1 MNLFLLLLFGYLV
14 GSLSFAVLVSR
25 AMGLP
30 DPHSYGS
37 GNPGA
42 TNVLRTGNKAAAVLT
57 LLGDALKGVVVVL
70 VGRALAD
77 RFGFDGVDLAAAG
90 LAAFLGHLYP
100 IFFKFRGGKGVAT
113 AAGVLYG
120 ISGWLGLAVS
130 GCWLAAFAVSR
141 ISSVGALFAAV
152 AAPVLTWVFSG
163 SPGQTGIVVVMAVLL
178 VWRHRA
184 NIRKLMEGKE
194 GRVGQ
199 RAAEAAT
206 QAGASADN
214 SQRG

>member
-1 MNLFLLLLFGYLV
+1 MNLLLLLVFGYLV

-25 AMGLP
+25 VMGLP

-42 TNVLRTGNKAAAVLT
+42 TNVLRTGNKAAAALT
-57 LLGDALKGVVVVL
+57 LLGDALKGLIVVV

-90 LAAFLGHLYP
+90 FAAFLGHLYP
-100 IFFKFRGGKGVAT
+100 IFFRFRGGKGVAT

-130 GCWLAAFAVSR
+130 GCWLFAFAVSR
-141 ISSVGALFAAV
+141 ISSVGALFAAL
-152 AAPVLTWVFSG
+152 AAPILTWVFIG
-163 SPGQTGIVVVMAVLL
+163 SPAQVGIVAVMAALL

-184 NIRKLMEGKE
+184 NIRKLLDGKE

-199 RAAEAAT
+199 RAGESAS

>member
-1 MNLFLLLLFGYLV
+1 MNLILLLLFGYLV

-57 LLGDALKGVVVVL
+57 LLGDALKGVFVVL
-70 VGRALAD
+70 AGRALAD

-120 ISGWLGLAVS
+120 MSGWLGLAVS

-163 SPGQTGIVVVMAVLL
+163 SAGQTGIVAVMAVLL